1 MACVGKSAYKQCTWA
16 SHYCL
21 MVRSSESWTN
31 NVSGHWTTLFILPN
45 VIKTSTILTIWK
57 TNKFFTFYKIC
68 CKDRRTAFI
77 PSSVLKKAFHA
88 DGKANK
94 HGWIFKIHSS
104 VAHYHLG
111 NWRANPIY
119 QHNLWK
125 SAYGDSKP
133 QGRENSV
140 VLTLHTHISGGRLS
154 TGNPYWP
161 AAFS

>member
-1 MACVGKSAYKQCTWA
+1 MRAELTMYLGT
-16 SHYCL
+16 
-21 MVRSSESWTN
+21 
-31 NVSGHWTTLFILPN
+31 WTTLFILPN
-45 VIKTSTILTIWK
+45 VIKTSTILSIWK
-57 TNKFFTFYKIC
+57 TSFLLFTKYVVKIEE
-68 CKDRRTAFI
+68 

-94 HGWIFKIHSS
+94 HGWIFKIPSS

-125 SAYGDSKP
+125 SAHGDSKP

-140 VLTLHTHISGGRLS
+140 VLTLIYTHTHTSGGWLS